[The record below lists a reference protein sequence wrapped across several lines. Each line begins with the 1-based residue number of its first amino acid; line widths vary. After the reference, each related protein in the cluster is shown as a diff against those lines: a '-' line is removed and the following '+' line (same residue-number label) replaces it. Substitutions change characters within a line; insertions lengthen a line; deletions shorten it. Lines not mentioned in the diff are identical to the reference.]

1 MVPMTQETKPFSLVP
16 CCFADDDDGG
26 RPIGTSRSRPNG
38 VVVPPIGRA
47 SRWPWYADSFHAR
60 HSDARHH
67 RPFFLLFFFIVLH
80 WILLFILFR
89 VAFLWLPSN
98 ISLNS
103 RPNSFEFFFKNKFAT
118 IQVNARDWS
127 LDPLTFQLRTRDF
140 KLCNLI
146 KIQINWNLI
155 KLASA

>member
-47 SRWPWYADSFHAR
+47 SRWPWYADSFHAGPQWR
-60 HSDARHH
+60 TSSSALF
-67 RPFFLLFFFIVLH
+67 PSFFLLFFIGF
-80 WILLFILFR
+80 FFSYFS
-89 VAFLWLPSN
+89 ALPFSDCLPTFH
-98 ISLNS
+98 STHG
-103 RPNSFEFFFKNKFAT
+103 RNSFEFFFLNKFAT

-140 KLCNLI
+140 KLWNLI

-155 KLASA
+155 KNPN

>member
-1 MVPMTQETKPFSLVP
+1 MTQETKQFSLVP

-67 RPFFLLFFFIVLH
+67 RPFFLLFFYC
-80 WILLFILFR
+80 
-89 VAFLWLPSN
+89 S
-98 ISLNS
+98 
-103 RPNSFEFFFKNKFAT
+103 
-118 IQVNARDWS
+118 S
-127 LDPLTFQLRTRDF
+127 LDSSFHIVPRCLSLIAFQHFTQLTAEIHLNF
-140 KLCNLI
+140 
-146 KIQINWNLI
+146 
-155 KLASA
+155 